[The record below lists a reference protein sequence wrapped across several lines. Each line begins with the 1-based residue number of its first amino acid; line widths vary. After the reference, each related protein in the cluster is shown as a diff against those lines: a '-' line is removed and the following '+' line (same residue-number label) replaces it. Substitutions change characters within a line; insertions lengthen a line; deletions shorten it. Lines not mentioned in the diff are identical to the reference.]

1 MANETKVCTNGTNI
15 RQSDRPI
22 GLVKDG
28 MNSFLNRIKSIHSPQ
43 NLTSSLSI
51 LALSLGTQ
59 YGILFLSQQL
69 NIKTAALGLFGSEP
83 PPKSIIMNHCAPLV
97 RTPVYFI
104 QEQND
109 EIHSEKNYQHLY
121 ESLGSTEK
129 VLDSTPGTHQG
140 VSLESLHHSCQFIAE
155 RIDAKKIQPHSS
167 L

>member
-1 MANETKVCTNGTNI
+1 
-15 RQSDRPI
+15 
-22 GLVKDG
+22 
-28 MNSFLNRIKSIHSPQ
+28 
-43 NLTSSLSI
+43 
-51 LALSLGTQ
+51 
-59 YGILFLSQQL
+59 
-69 NIKTAALGLFGSEP
+69 
-83 PPKSIIMNHCAPLV
+83 MNHCAPLV

-155 RIDAKKIQPHSS
+155 RIDAKKFNLTPAFDLCCTLRFVARQ
-167 L
+167 